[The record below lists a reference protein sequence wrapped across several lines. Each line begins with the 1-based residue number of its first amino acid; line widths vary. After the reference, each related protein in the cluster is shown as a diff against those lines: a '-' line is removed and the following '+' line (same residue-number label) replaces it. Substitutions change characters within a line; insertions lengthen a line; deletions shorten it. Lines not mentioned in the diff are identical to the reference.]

1 MTKKQQVKEIGDIIA
16 KIIHRDSISI
26 FEEDEDGEV
35 NRISV
40 INVNGLG
47 RFIYESG
54 YRKADEVRKETARE
68 ILQRLWKWKSSIIFD
83 TESVLVAEA
92 QFEKAILAFA
102 KEEYGVEVEE

>member
-35 NRISV
+35 DRISV

-68 ILQRLWKWKSSIIFD
+68 ILQRLLFERTTFVDNYGEVSYAVFIEKIK
-83 TESVLVAEA
+83 EVAA
-92 QFEKAILAFA
+92 
-102 KEEYGVEVEE
+102 EYGVEVEE